1 MECKLSVFVRYIELK
16 DKNFEDWVLKQ
27 VKNEEYIDD
36 HKNWEHG
43 VLVVSAVRVYKI
55 SNALYVIGHSR

>member
-16 DKNFEDWVLKQ
+16 DKNFEDYVLKQ
-27 VKNEEYIDD
+27 VKNEECIDN

-43 VLVVSAVRVYKI
+43 VLVVSAVRVHKI
-55 SNALYVIGHSR
+55 SNAL